1 MSPSIRPEMLL
12 VTEDW
17 IGREL
22 ASRIGPGRCARCED
36 PYDALRQVAQRPWSS
51 VVLTRPQEDLPG
63 LCKAIRRLRPEV
75 PIYAWC
81 SREGEAQLKPLLGQE
96 VQETFVYPPTPA
108 QIQLC
113 VRSASRP
120 QRVGPPE
127 PAPDV
132 TPAPADPT
140 PPAPDVAP
148 EGIMP
153 VELMEVIRSAR
164 SLERLE
170 GALAELV
177 ARRLEE
183 PVSWREAIDDKAA
196 ELLHIEQ
203 PSPRSLVAES
213 GRPAEGPEATA
224 FLESVRLCLSGLVAL
239 AGQQESLR
247 HLAITDEL
255 TGLYNRRYFYVRTD
269 RILRRMAQ
277 QGRQATLVLFDVDN
291 FKHYNDTYGHAV
303 GDEILR
309 ETALMMRQ
317 TLREHDVI
325 ARIGGD
331 EFAML
336 LWEAEPPRQPDSQ
349 PMQTAMAL
357 VRRFGDAIRHHTFVA
372 LGEEARG
379 SLTMSG
385 GAAVFPTDGEGC
397 RGLLRSADRALR
409 RAKQAG
415 KDTIQLIGDD
425 LHD

>member
-36 PYDALRQVAQRPWSS
+36 PYDALRHVAHRPWSS

-81 SREGEAQLKPLLGQE
+81 SREVEAQLKPLLGQE
-96 VQETFVYPPTPA
+96 VQETFLYPPTPA

-120 QRVGPPE
+120 QRVAPQDPAPE
-127 PAPDV
+127 P
-132 TPAPADPT
+132 TPAVADP
-140 PPAPDVAP
+140 AP
-148 EGIMP
+148 EAAPQGITP
-153 VELMEVIRSAR
+153 AELMELIRSAR

-177 ARRLEE
+177 AWRLGE
-183 PVSWREAIDDKAA
+183 PVSWRQALEDKAA

-203 PSPRSLVAES
+203 PAPRSLVAES
-213 GRPAEGPEATA
+213 GRPAEGPEAAA
-224 FLESVRLCLSGLVAL
+224 FLASVSLCLSGLMAL

-255 TGLYNRRYFYVRTD
+255 TGLYNPRYFYVRTD

-317 TLREHDVI
+317 TLREHDVV

-357 VRRFGDAIRHHTFVA
+357 VRRFREAIRHHTFAA
-372 LGEEARG
+372 LGDEAKG

-397 RGLLRSADRALR
+397 RELLGSADRALR